1 MVFNVH
7 FSFNA
12 KKVNISQTQND
23 LIDIANKYNANNF
36 YFLYEEKFI
45 KNKLQIF
52 CIFDVIFELNELNNM
67 LLCIKNV
74 RNMSKIYLDCIFEEN
89 NIFKLIYASKEY
101 LTSLEKN
108 SLSNYNK
115 FHRERS
121 YSDTDAIILS
131 AVFKKYGNSS
141 SRNDIKAPFS
151 YDEYLKRIN

>member
-1 MVFNVH
+1 
-7 FSFNA
+7 
-12 KKVNISQTQND
+12 
-23 LIDIANKYNANNF
+23 
-36 YFLYEEKFI
+36 
-45 KNKLQIF
+45 
-52 CIFDVIFELNELNNM
+52 
-67 LLCIKNV
+67 
-74 RNMSKIYLDCIFEEN
+74 MSKIYLDCIFEEN